1 MKNLEI
7 LNNQKTINRIQMK
20 TLNKIIISL
29 VFLLTLKAG
38 IVNAQDINW
47 NDVEN
52 GKKHF
57 VTLSLGEDNSSYYG
71 LTYGYN
77 IGNTKLPLILDAE
90 FSVPFGEDVF
100 DDWNSRIGLQTKL
113 WSHSDLWWSAKASVV
128 TWKFESEVANLLNFG
143 SSLST
148 LFGYQKSKW
157 GIAAEFTY
165 DRSEIT
171 KIKNGITKDYYPEIT
186 DGWYN
191 TSGGNFKIGLQANA
205 SIKSTNLFLRF
216 GKTYGQDFEHNPTVP
231 FYAKVGISKSF

>member
-1 MKNLEI
+1 
-7 LNNQKTINRIQMK
+7 MK

-47 NDVEN
+47 KGVEN
-52 GKKHF
+52 GKRHF
-57 VTLSLGEDNSSYYG
+57 VTLNLGADNSTYYG
-71 LTYGYN
+71 LTYGYK
-77 IGNTKLPLILDAE
+77 IGNTSMPLILDAS
-90 FSVPFGEDVF
+90 FDLPFGEDVF
-100 DDWNSRIGLQTKL
+100 DDWNARVGLQTKL
-113 WSHSDLWWSAKASVV
+113 WSRNNLWWSAKASVV
-128 TWKFESEVANLLNFG
+128 TRKFESEVASLLNFG

-165 DRSEIT
+165 NRSEVT
-171 KIKNGITKDYYPEIT
+171 KIENRITKDYYPEIT

-191 TSGGNFKIGLQANA
+191 TAGGNFKIGLQANA

-216 GKTYGQDFEHNPTVP
+216 GKTYGQDFKDNPTLP
-231 FYAKVGISKSF
+231 FYARVGISKSF